1 MPNLRNA
8 LGEPT
13 GAIYGVMNMMR
24 KINQDYNPDYMA
36 CVFDAK
42 GKTFR
47 DDIYKE
53 YKGNRPP
60 MPDDLRSQIKPI
72 HDAIRAMGWT
82 VIAVEGVEA
91 DDVIATLAKKAT
103 DNGIESII
111 STSDKDMAQLVNEH
125 VTLIDTMS
133 NQVMD
138 IEGVKARYGVKP
150 EQIIDYLMLMGDASD
165 NIPGV
170 PKVGP
175 KTAVKWLEEYG
186 TLDSII
192 AHADNIKGVVGQNLR
207 EFIPTFEMTRR
218 LVTIKDDCDLPEAI
232 DSPDDLRPL
241 AQDKATLIDIFQKY
255 GFRTWLRELTGDPE
269 AIPAQDARVEADVV
283 PAAPAVIDYQTVTT
297 EAQLKDLLA
306 VLQQAEIVALD
317 TETDGLYS
325 MAARLVGLSMS
336 VKPGQAWYIPVGHQ
350 SSVLDEQQQQL
361 SKARVLEQLRPWLES
376 EQAKKVLQNAKFDTH
391 VLANEGVRLGGIQH
405 DTMLM
410 GYVLDSSKRVGM
422 EELMQRYLGRSGISY
437 EQICGK
443 GASAISFDQ
452 VAIEKAAEYAC
463 EDADVTLQLMQV
475 MLPLIEAEPG
485 FKRIY
490 ELEMQVSPVLTTIER
505 NGVRVDEKSLN
516 EQSRAFAERLDEL
529 EQEAHAMVGEA
540 FNLNSPRQ
548 LGEIFFEKMAL
559 PVIKKTPKG
568 APSTDEE
575 TLNRLAED
583 YPLPK
588 LILEYRSLAKLK
600 STYTDKLPA
609 MIWPATGRV
618 HTSYSQASVVTG
630 RLSSS
635 DPNLQNIPVR
645 SEEGRRI
652 RRAFIAEPG
661 KVIMAADYSQIELRV
676 MAHISGDE
684 GLRKAFAEGQDI
696 HRSTAAEIFSLA
708 SIDEVTADQR
718 RSAKAINFGLI
729 YGMGVFGLAKTLDIS
744 RDAAKLYIDRYF
756 ARYPGVADY
765 MERIKQKALE
775 QGYVETV
782 FGRRLWFKEIQG
794 AKGPRRANAE
804 RQAINAPMQGTAADL
819 IKMAMVA
826 VQKFIDEKKLKSL
839 MIMQVHDELVLEVP
853 EAEKD
858 LMRQAL
864 PELMSGVA
872 ELSVP
877 LIAEVA
883 VGENWRDAE

>member
-91 DDVIATLAKKAT
+91 DDVIATLTKKAT

-133 NQVMD
+133 NHVMD
-138 IEGVKARYGVKP
+138 IEGVKERYGVKP
-150 EQIIDYLMLMGDASD
+150 EQIIDYLMLMGDTSD

-175 KTAVKWLEEYG
+175 KTAAKWLEQYG
-186 TLDSII
+186 TLDNII
-192 AHADNIKGVVGQNLR
+192 AHADKFKGVVGQNLR
-207 EFIPTFEMTRR
+207 DFIPNFEMTRR

-232 DSPDDLRPL
+232 DTPEDLRPL
-241 AQDKATLIDIFQKY
+241 DQDKGTLIDIFQKY
-255 GFRTWLRELTGDPE
+255 GFRTWLRELSGDPE
-269 AIPAQDARVEADVV
+269 AIPEQDARVEIAVV
-283 PAAPAVIDYQTVTT
+283 PETPAEIDYQTVTT
-297 EAQLKDLLA
+297 EQQLKDLIKQLE
-306 VLQQAEIVALD
+306 QAEIVALD

-325 MAARLVGLSMS
+325 MSARLVGLSMS
-336 VKPGQAWYIPVGHQ
+336 IKPGQAWYIPVAHQ
-350 SSVLDEQQQQL
+350 AGVLDEQPQQL
-361 SKARVLEQLRPWLES
+361 DKAWVLEQLRPWLES
-376 EQAKKVLQNAKFDTH
+376 KQAQKVLQNAKFDTH
-391 VLANEGVRLGGIQH
+391 VLANEGLTLGGIAH

-422 EELMQRYLGRSGISY
+422 EDLMQRYLGRSGISY

-443 GASAISFDQ
+443 GASAITFDQ
-452 VAIEKAAEYAC
+452 VAIDKAAEYAC

-475 MLPLIEAEPG
+475 MLPLIESEAG

-505 NGVRVDEKSLN
+505 NGVKVDEKSLN
-516 EQSRAFAERLDEL
+516 EQSCAFAERLDEL
-529 EQEAHAMVGEA
+529 EKKAYEMVGDP

-548 LGEIFFEKMAL
+548 LGVIFFEKMGL

-600 STYTDKLPA
+600 STYTDKLPT
-609 MIWPATGRV
+609 MIWPASGRV

-645 SEEGRRI
+645 TEEGRRI

-661 KVIMAADYSQIELRV
+661 NVIMAADYSQIELRV

-684 GLRKAFAEGQDI
+684 GLRKAFAEGKDI
-696 HRSTAAEIFSLA
+696 HRSTAAEIFSVEN
-708 SIDEVTADQR
+708 IDDVTAEQR

-729 YGMGVFGLAKTLDIS
+729 YGMGVFGLANTLDIS

-765 MERIKQKALE
+765 MDRIKKEAVE
-775 QGYVETV
+775 NGYVETV
-782 FGRRLWFKEIQG
+782 FGRRLWFSEIKG

-826 VQKFIDEKKLKSL
+826 VQKFIDDKALKSR

-864 PELMSGVA
+864 PELMSNVA

-883 VGENWRDAE
+883 VGDNWRDAE